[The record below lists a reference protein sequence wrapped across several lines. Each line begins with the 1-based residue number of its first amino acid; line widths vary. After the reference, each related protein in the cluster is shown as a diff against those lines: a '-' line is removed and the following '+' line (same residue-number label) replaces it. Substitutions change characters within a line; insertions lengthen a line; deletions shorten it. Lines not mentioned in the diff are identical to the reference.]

1 MPERLDK
8 FLASQNLGSRKEV
21 SLLVRSGAVTVNGL
35 IAADSAR
42 KIDPEAYSIA
52 VNGREINYRKY
63 LYLMMNK
70 PAGVLSATE
79 DRREKTVLD
88 LLPPELRR
96 RGLFPAGRL
105 DKDTTGLLI
114 ITDDG
119 EFAHRMLA
127 PKSHIYKLYE
137 ARTLHPVTEED
148 VFAFRSGVTEGGKS
162 FAPARLWTATRGD
175 MEAAMVEIREGKF
188 HQVKR
193 MFQAVGNQVLSLKR
207 LKIGGLWLDQA
218 LPAGAARLLEKAEIL
233 SIFDS
238 KMHEK
243 QLSDLDFIENP

>member
-8 FLASQNLGSRKEV
+8 FLASQNLGSRKDV
-21 SLLVRSGAVTVNGL
+21 SKLVRSGAVAVNGAPALDCAMKLDPERDRVTVNGEEVL
-35 IAADSAR
+35 
-42 KIDPEAYSIA
+42 
-52 VNGREINYRKY
+52 YRKY

-79 DRREKTVLD
+79 DSRAKTVLD

-105 DKDTTGLLI
+105 DKDTTGLLL

-119 EFAHRMLA
+119 NLAHRMLA
-127 PKSHIYKLYE
+127 PKSHVYKLYE
-137 ARTLHPVTEED
+137 AVTQSPVTRKD
-148 VFAFRSGVTEGGKS
+148 VDAFRAGVSQGGLS
-162 FAPARLWTATRGD
+162 FAPARLWTEEREGG
-175 MEAAMVEIREGKF
+175 EVAMVEIREGKF

-207 LKIGGLWLDQA
+207 LRIGGLWLDET
-218 LPAGAARLLEKAEIL
+218 LPEGEARLLTEAEVR
-233 SIFDS
+233 SIF
-238 KMHEK
+238 HE
-243 QLSDLDFIENP
+243 QLAPKSSP

>member
-35 IAADSAR
+35 IAADSAQ
-42 KIDPEAYSIA
+42 KIDPEADSIA

-137 ARTLHPVTEED
+137 ARTLRPGCGRRKEGTGKPLWWKSERGN
-148 VFAFRSGVTEGGKS
+148 FIRSSACFRRWE
-162 FAPARLWTATRGD
+162 TRC
-175 MEAAMVEIREGKF
+175 F
-188 HQVKR
+188 
-193 MFQAVGNQVLSLKR
+193 L
-207 LKIGGLWLDQA
+207 
-218 LPAGAARLLEKAEIL
+218 
-233 SIFDS
+233 
-238 KMHEK
+238 
-243 QLSDLDFIENP
+243 